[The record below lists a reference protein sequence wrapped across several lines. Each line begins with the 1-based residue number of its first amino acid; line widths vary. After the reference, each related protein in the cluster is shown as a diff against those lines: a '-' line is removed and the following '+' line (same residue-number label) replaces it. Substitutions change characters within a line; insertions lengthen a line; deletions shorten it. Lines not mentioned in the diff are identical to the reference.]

1 VADVKLGLEDGFNE
15 LQGTVWAVG
24 KIQVEKAKL
33 KDRLLQAQ
41 ARAALEAFEGLLP
54 IMSPCDAKWAAY
66 AVCAGYV
73 QDGPGL

>member
-1 VADVKLGLEDGFNE
+1 MADVKLGLEDGFNE

-33 KDRLLQAQ
+33 KDRLL
-41 ARAALEAFEGLLP
+41 RAALEAFEGLLL